1 VDAFAPRLSF
11 FFNAHNDF
19 FEEIAKYRAA
29 RRLWARE
36 MKTRFRPK
44 NLASLVL
51 RFHTQTAGCAL
62 TAQQPYNNVVR
73 VALQALAAVLGGTQS
88 LHTNSLDE
96 TLALPTEEAVKI
108 ALRTQQII
116 AHESGVANTVDP
128 LAGSYYLEWLTNRME
143 SEAKAYFDKLDE
155 MGGMIQAIQRGFPQS
170 EIHRAAVAYQKETDN
185 RKRIIV
191 GVNAYTEPEERRISI
206 LKIKGEVEK
215 KQVQRLKQRKKSRNL
230 KKVASALSQLAG
242 VAEANGDLMPAVMEA
257 VRAQSTVGEI
267 CEVFRRVYGEYREAL
282 SL

>member
-1 VDAFAPRLSF
+1 
-11 FFNAHNDF
+11 
-19 FEEIAKYRAA
+19 
-29 RRLWARE
+29 
-36 MKTRFRPK
+36 MKTRFRPE
-44 NLASLVL
+44 NLASLAL

-116 AHESGVANTVDP
+116 AQESGVANTVDP

-155 MGGMIQAIQRGFPQS
+155 MGGMIQAIQRGFPQG

-191 GVNAYTEPEERRISI
+191 GVNAYTEPEERGISI

-230 KKVASALSQLAG
+230 KKVASVLSQLAG

-257 VRAQSTVGEI
+257 VRTQSTVGEV
-267 CEVFRRVYGEYREAL
+267 CEVFRRVYGEYREAV